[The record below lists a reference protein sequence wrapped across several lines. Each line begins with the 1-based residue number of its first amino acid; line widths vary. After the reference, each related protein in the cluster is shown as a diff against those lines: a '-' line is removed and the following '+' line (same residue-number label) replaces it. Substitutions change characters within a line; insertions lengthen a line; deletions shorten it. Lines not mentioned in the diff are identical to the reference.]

1 MFRDPITDLL
11 RDARTIAV
19 IGLTSSEMRPSYGVS
34 SYMQQQGYRIIPINP
49 KGEEV
54 LGEKGY
60 KSLREIPEKVDI
72 VDVFRRPD
80 AVPEIVNEVIA
91 FGSEKGS
98 VPALWLQETVVHEEA
113 AERARKAGI
122 TVVMDHCILKEH
134 RKRAGELREM
144 TK

>member
-1 MFRDPITDLL
+1 MTRDPITDLL

-19 IGLTSSEMRPSYGVS
+19 IGLTSSELRPSYGVS
-34 SYMQQQGYRIIPINP
+34 SYMQQQGYRIIPVNP

-60 KSLREIPEKVDI
+60 KRLSEIPEKVDI

-80 AVPEIVNEVIA
+80 AVPGIVDEVIA
-91 FGSEKGS
+91 YASNGNGT
-98 VPALWLQETVVHEEA
+98 PALWLQETVVHEEA

-134 RKRAGELREM
+134 RKRRDELQQAE
-144 TK
+144 